1 MSKVTFQ
8 FTFDTESGEFSV
20 INVETGEVKV
30 AKTTKAKTTKT
41 KTSKEETDIPTLTL
55 EDTKC
60 CLNQAA
66 IDLMG
71 IEPGDKIDIKYSKD
85 SGKLV
90 PIIGTDEAFG
100 TQSGNKFC
108 KNKSFAY
115 RGAKNEELMKYGKEF
130 TLIPDNTTQGIFI
143 LKNPNAVE
151 ETVEE
156 DIPDDLLNPEID
168 DELQDLMN
176 DADAEEVSGFQF
188 TL

>member
-1 MSKVTFQ
+1 
-8 FTFDTESGEFSV
+8 
-20 INVETGEVKV
+20 
-30 AKTTKAKTTKT
+30 
-41 KTSKEETDIPTLTL
+41 
-55 EDTKC
+55 
-60 CLNQAA
+60 
-66 IDLMG
+66 
-71 IEPGDKIDIKYSKD
+71 
-85 SGKLV
+85 
-90 PIIGTDEAFG
+90 
-100 TQSGNKFC
+100 
-108 KNKSFAY
+108 
-115 RGAKNEELMKYGKEF
+115 MKYGKEF